1 MGGVSAMN
9 GSTSEYLMVE
19 DNGCDVEM
27 ALFDFEEHGIANI
40 FHVVRDAAGALDYL
54 FAEDGFLKVEP
65 PKAIFL
71 DLHMPKISGLEL
83 LRRIKSDEQTKGIP
97 VIILKSSISPIEV
110 NECQQ
115 LGINDFVE
123 KPLTYNNFVS
133 AIQNF

>member
-1 MGGVSAMN
+1 MN
-9 GSTSEYLMVE
+9 ARIPEYLMVE
-19 DNGCDVEM
+19 DNGYDVEI
-27 ALFDFEEHGIANI
+27 ALSDFEEHGIANI
-40 FHVVRDAAGALDYL
+40 FHVVRDGTEALNYL
-54 FAEDGFLKVEP
+54 FDEDGFLRAEP

-83 LRRIKSDEQTKGIP
+83 LRRIKSHDQTKGIP
-97 VIILKSSISPIEV
+97 VIVLKSSISPVEV

-133 AIQNF
+133 TIQSF